1 MTNINKEALI
11 LNLKKEISE
20 KDILIKELQN
30 ALDMEVS
37 VKNSEVMMNKELLER
52 IEKKDL
58 HLETLSKLMINI
70 QI

>member
-30 ALDMEVS
+30 ALDMEISVS
-37 VKNSEVMMNKELLER
+37 
-52 IEKKDL
+52 
-58 HLETLSKLMINI
+58 
-70 QI
+70 